1 MLYGLYQYAIEQ
13 LDALV
18 AASSCIGVCI
28 RQCDWRWCGE
38 LHIVGA
44 HGITSVVLALVSG
57 GTGWEK
63 RLLNNVIPVLAC
75 LKDRTQLKTI
85 AVEGDVHVG
94 RALAAVVSPKT
105 PLVVGLITQ
114 RSVFNEVQQ
123 DGNVPSRRHILGSK
137 IFKEQLLEKFGKKI
151 FFKKKIFDFFFRK
164 KVFFRSHN
172 AEKLKKRPFRLI
184 QSFLQ
189 TENFKKIQGGT
200 L

>member
-1 MLYGLYQYAIEQ
+1 MLYGLHQYAVEQ

-28 RQCDWRWCGE
+28 RQWDWRWCCE
-38 LHIVGA
+38 LHIVGV

-114 RSVFNEVQQ
+114 RSVFNEVQNQ
-123 DGNVPSRRHILGSK
+123 FLAEFAGLDPLSVLEYFRVRLMSVAQEGFLDRLPLLQRVSK
-137 IFKEQLLEKFGKKI
+137 KNL
-151 FFKKKIFDFFFRK
+151 FFF
-164 KVFFRSHN
+164 FFCV
-172 AEKLKKRPFRLI
+172 
-184 QSFLQ
+184 
-189 TENFKKIQGGT
+189 
-200 L
+200 